1 MKCLSVSWPAFLDA
15 VWFMMG
21 ALLIA
26 VTAIIS
32 RPARMLLGIYQ
43 SDNNLDHR
51 RSAMASTPNPI
62 GLEDTN
68 VETTSLSIALQA
80 SSLSDVERPP
90 QHDAEKSQ
98 TDSSTNRPLRIYS
111 RAQLLHLH
119 RSPLVQ
125 PPPDMPELKMWF
137 G

>member
-1 MKCLSVSWPAFLDA
+1 MVS
-15 VWFMMG
+15 
-21 ALLIA
+21 ALLKV

-43 SDNNLDHR
+43 FDNNLDHR

-62 GLEDTN
+62 GLEDPN
-68 VETTSLSIALQA
+68 VETTSLSIALRA
-80 SSLSDVERPP
+80 SSLSDVEHPP
-90 QHDAEKSQ
+90 QHGAEKTQ

-111 RAQLLHLH
+111 RAQLLNLH